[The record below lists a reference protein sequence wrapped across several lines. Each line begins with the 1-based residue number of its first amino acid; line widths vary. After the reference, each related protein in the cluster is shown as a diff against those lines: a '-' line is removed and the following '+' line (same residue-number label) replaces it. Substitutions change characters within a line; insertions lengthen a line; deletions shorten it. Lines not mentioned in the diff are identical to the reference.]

1 MIIFYVHD
9 GRTTTS
15 KKGKKKKSWN
25 KIGRAINI
33 TLCLRTYQP
42 LDSKTFSS
50 IIPRWVRFWNMI
62 ISTKCCKASHFD
74 LVMTISATMMTSI
87 SQFAFYIQSR
97 SFPFTL
103 TISINNMGCTWNC
116 WLLLIQNILFHSL
129 FPQKASFRRHFPSFK
144 FGYPNNFSPSRN
156 AVKNNLREIIRWR
169 NYSTQ
174 KLN

>member
-1 MIIFYVHD
+1 MD
-9 GRTTTS
+9 ALQLL
-15 KKGKKKKSWN
+15 KKERKKKSWN

-33 TLCLRTYQP
+33 TLCLRISLLTP
-42 LDSKTFSS
+42 KTFSS

-74 LVMTISATMMTSI
+74 LVMTISAMMMTSI

-103 TISINNMGCTWNC
+103 TISINNMGCTRNC

-129 FPQKASFRRHFPSFK
+129 FPKKASFRRHFPSFK

>member
-1 MIIFYVHD
+1 MD
-9 GRTTTS
+9 ALQLL
-15 KKGKKKKSWN
+15 KKERKKEKLKQNWKS
-25 KIGRAINI
+25 
-33 TLCLRTYQP
+33 YQYNSLSAYHP

-74 LVMTISATMMTSI
+74 LVMTISAIMMTSI

-129 FPQKASFRRHFPSFK
+129 FPQKASFRSHFPSFK

>member
-1 MIIFYVHD
+1 MIIFHVHD

-15 KKGKKKKSWN
+15 KKGKKKKSSKQNWKSYRYN
-25 KIGRAINI
+25 SLSAY
-33 TLCLRTYQP
+33 LP

-74 LVMTISATMMTSI
+74 FVMTISAMMTSI

-116 WLLLIQNILFHSL
+116 WLLLIQNIL